1 MTTPTRPPEVL
12 ATRTAAGALVVD
24 RCPFCR
30 RRHVHGAVPGWRV
43 AHCAGTGPR
52 PSYRLLAP
60 IEPRT
65 T

>member
-1 MTTPTRPPEVL
+1 MTAPTLPPEVL
-12 ATRTAAGALVVD
+12 ATRTAAGALAIT
-24 RCPFCR
+24 CPFCC

-52 PSYRLLAP
+52 RSYLLVP

-65 T
+65 TP